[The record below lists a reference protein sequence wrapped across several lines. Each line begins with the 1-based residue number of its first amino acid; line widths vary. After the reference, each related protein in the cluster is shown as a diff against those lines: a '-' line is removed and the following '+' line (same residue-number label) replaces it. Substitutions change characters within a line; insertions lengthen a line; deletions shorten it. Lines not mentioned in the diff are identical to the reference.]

1 MLRDVL
7 RCMED
12 ERLINVNVPHF
23 TVAEAMEH
31 ALAEFGLE
39 YVSVGSPVNR
49 SVKKT
54 DSSSLVSQLGP
65 LLDAVRETAV
75 HEVGAQGARFAVAV
89 HVRAYPAG
97 LFSVWAFVCA
107 LVQRS

>member
-1 MLRDVL
+1 
-7 RCMED
+7 
-12 ERLINVNVPHF
+12 
-23 TVAEAMEH
+23 
-31 ALAEFGLE
+31 
-39 YVSVGSPVNR
+39 
-49 SVKKT
+49 
-54 DSSSLVSQLGP
+54 VSQLGP